1 MKLYEKKKLSPL
13 FDSFFFFFASS
24 FQNGIINNYLD
35 GMLTNH

>member
-1 MKLYEKKKLSPL
+1 MKLNEKKKLSPL
-13 FDSFFFFFASS
+13 FDSFFFFASS